1 MQVQV
6 IEIAIGKPNEKE
18 ASSVTYV
25 LDADVAVKWLQS
37 FGAHKMR
44 GGTYKRVEGR
54 RRFNVD
60 LNAKDIAEQLKD
72 DSLYYE
78 YGKQNTTVFWVNLN
92 PIDICTEI
100 KEDRL

>member
-6 IEIAIGKPNEKE
+6 IEIAVGRQNEKE
-18 ASSVTYV
+18 ASSVFYV

-37 FGAHKMR
+37 FDAHKMR

-78 YGKQNTTVFWVNLN
+78 ST
-92 PIDICTEI
+92 CTACVSHVYRYIQAPLARE
-100 KEDRL
+100 RH